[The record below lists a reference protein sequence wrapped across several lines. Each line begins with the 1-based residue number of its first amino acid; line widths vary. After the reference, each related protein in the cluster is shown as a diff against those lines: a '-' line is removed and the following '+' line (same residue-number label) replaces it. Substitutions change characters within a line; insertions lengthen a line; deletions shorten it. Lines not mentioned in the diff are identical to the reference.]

1 MNVDVT
7 IVGAGLVGCTL
18 ACLLSNQGLKVA
30 VVDRNNPLKVGQES
44 ELEGRTVALNLSSV
58 EIFQDLDLWNDIYH
72 SATNFN
78 RIYVWD
84 SAGSSPLEFLSEHV
98 DEENLG
104 YVVSNNLV
112 LSFLSKYIHKS
123 KGIELYLDSEISS
136 LEIDDRKTTILLSD
150 GKEISSALIVGA
162 DGTNSFIRNKTK
174 IDTRTWSYD
183 QKAFVASLKTNKPHL
198 NTAWQVFTSTGPI
211 ALLPY
216 DKAGKANVSLVW
228 SVDNKYAEEIDKFT
242 KKDFSKELEEKT
254 ESTLGKIEIIGGIYS
269 FPLYQLHSKTYFSNR
284 AVLVGDAAH
293 SFHPLAGQGLNSGLS
308 DVNCLFKL
316 IAEYRRKAK
325 DIGSIEILRDYEKRR
340 KGPNLAMIALMQ
352 LFKQGFEGNNP
363 WLKLTRNMAFKVA
376 SENRILKRNL
386 IKQAAGIT

>member
-1 MNVDVT
+1 MNIDVT

-18 ACLLSNQGLKVA
+18 ACLLSNQGLKVGI
-30 VVDRNNPLKVGQES
+30 VDRNNPLNVSKES
-44 ELEGRTVALNLSSV
+44 ELQGRTVALNLSSV
-58 EIFQDLDLWNDIYH
+58 GIFQDLDLWNDIYH
-72 SATNFN
+72 STTNFN

-84 SAGSSPLEFLSEHV
+84 STGSSPLEFLSEHV
-98 DEENLG
+98 NEENLG
-104 YVVSNNLV
+104 YVASNNLI
-112 LSFLSKYIHKS
+112 LSFLSRYIHRSKS
-123 KGIELYLDSEISS
+123 IELYLDSEISS
-136 LEIDDRKTTILLSD
+136 LEIDDNKTTILLSD
-150 GKEISSALIVGA
+150 GKQVSSPLVVGA
-162 DGTNSFIRNKTK
+162 DGAKSFIRNKIN
-174 IDTRTWSYD
+174 IDTRTWSYY

-228 SVDNKYAEEIDKFT
+228 SADNKYAAEINKFT
-242 KKDFSKELEEKT
+242 KKDFSRELEEKT
-254 ESTLGKIEIIGGIYS
+254 ESILGNVEIVGDIYS

-308 DVNCLFKL
+308 DVSCLFKL

-325 DIGSIEILRDYEKRR
+325 DIGSKEILRDYEKRR
-340 KGPNLAMIALMQ
+340 KVPNLAMVALME

-376 SENRILKRNL
+376 SKNRILKRNL

>member
-1 MNVDVT
+1 MNIDVT

-18 ACLLSNQGLKVA
+18 ACLLSNQGLKVGI
-30 VVDRNNPLKVGQES
+30 VDRNNPLKVSKES
-44 ELEGRTVALNLSSV
+44 ELQGRTVALNLSSV
-58 EIFQDLDLWNDIYH
+58 GIFQDLDLWNDIYH
-72 SATNFN
+72 STTNFN

-84 SAGSSPLEFLSEHV
+84 STGSSPLEFLSEHV
-98 DEENLG
+98 NEENLG
-104 YVVSNNLV
+104 YVASNNLI
-112 LSFLSKYIHKS
+112 LSFLSRYIHRSKS
-123 KGIELYLDSEISS
+123 IELYLDSEISS
-136 LEIDDRKTTILLSD
+136 LEIDDNKTTILLSD
-150 GKEISSALIVGA
+150 GKQVSSPLVVGA
-162 DGTNSFIRNKTK
+162 DGAKSFIRNKIN
-174 IDTRTWSYD
+174 IDTRTWSYY

-228 SVDNKYAEEIDKFT
+228 SADNKYAAEINKFT
-242 KKDFSKELEEKT
+242 KKDFSRELEEKT
-254 ESTLGKIEIIGGIYS
+254 ESILGNVEIVGDIYS

-308 DVNCLFKL
+308 DVSCLFKL

-325 DIGSIEILRDYEKRR
+325 DIGSKEILRDYEKRR
-340 KGPNLAMIALMQ
+340 KVPNLAMVALME

-376 SENRILKRNL
+376 SKNRILKRNL

>member
-1 MNVDVT
+1 VNVDVT

>member
-1 MNVDVT
+1 MNIDVT

-18 ACLLSNQGLKVA
+18 ACLLSNQGLRVGI
-30 VVDRNNPLKVGQES
+30 VDRNNPLNVSKES
-44 ELEGRTVALNLSSV
+44 ELQGRTVALNLSSV
-58 EIFQDLDLWNDIYH
+58 GIFQDLDLWNDIYH
-72 SATNFN
+72 STTNFN

-84 SAGSSPLEFLSEHV
+84 STGSSPLEFLSEHV
-98 DEENLG
+98 NEENLG
-104 YVVSNNLV
+104 YVASNNLI
-112 LSFLSKYIHKS
+112 LSFLSRYIHRSKS
-123 KGIELYLDSEISS
+123 IELYLDSEISS
-136 LEIDDRKTTILLSD
+136 LEIDDNKTTILLSD
-150 GKEISSALIVGA
+150 GKQVSSLLVVGA
-162 DGTNSFIRNKTK
+162 DGAKSFIRNKIN
-174 IDTRTWSYD
+174 IDTRTWSYY

-228 SVDNKYAEEIDKFT
+228 SADNKYAAEINKFT
-242 KKDFSKELEEKT
+242 KKDFSRELEEKT
-254 ESTLGKIEIIGGIYS
+254 ESILGNVEIVGDIYS

-308 DVNCLFKL
+308 DVSCLFKL

-325 DIGSIEILRDYEKRR
+325 DIGSKEILRDYEKRR
-340 KGPNLAMIALMQ
+340 KVPNLAMVALME

-376 SENRILKRNL
+376 SKNRILKRNL

>member
-1 MNVDVT
+1 VNIDVT

-18 ACLLSNQGLKVA
+18 ACLLSNQGLRVGI
-30 VVDRNNPLKVGQES
+30 VDRNNPLNVSKES
-44 ELEGRTVALNLSSV
+44 ELQGRTVALNLSSV
-58 EIFQDLDLWNDIYH
+58 GIFQDLDLWNDIYH
-72 SATNFN
+72 STTNFN

-84 SAGSSPLEFLSEHV
+84 STGSSPLEFLSEHV
-98 DEENLG
+98 NEENLG
-104 YVVSNNLV
+104 YVASNNLI
-112 LSFLSKYIHKS
+112 LSFLSRYIHRSKS
-123 KGIELYLDSEISS
+123 IELYLDSEISS
-136 LEIDDRKTTILLSD
+136 LEIDDNKTTILLSD
-150 GKEISSALIVGA
+150 GKQVSSPLVVGA
-162 DGTNSFIRNKTK
+162 DGAKSFIRNKIN
-174 IDTRTWSYD
+174 IDTRTWSYY

-228 SVDNKYAEEIDKFT
+228 SADNKYAAEINKFT
-242 KKDFSKELEEKT
+242 KKDFSRELEEKT
-254 ESTLGKIEIIGGIYS
+254 ESILGNVEIVGDIYS

-308 DVNCLFKL
+308 DVSCLFKL

-325 DIGSIEILRDYEKRR
+325 DIGSKEILRDYEKRR
-340 KGPNLAMIALMQ
+340 KVPNLAMVALME

-376 SENRILKRNL
+376 SKNRILKRNL

>member
-30 VVDRNNPLKVGQES
+30 VVDRNNPLKVSQES

-162 DGTNSFIRNKTK
+162 DGTNSFIRNKTN

-228 SVDNKYAEEIDKFT
+228 SVDNKYAEEIK
-242 KKDFSKELEEKT
+242 
-254 ESTLGKIEIIGGIYS
+254 
-269 FPLYQLHSKTYFSNR
+269 
-284 AVLVGDAAH
+284 
-293 SFHPLAGQGLNSGLS
+293 
-308 DVNCLFKL
+308 FKL
-316 IAEYRRKAK
+316 RGPITTMLRKLINLQK
-325 DIGSIEILRDYEKRR
+325 KISLR
-340 KGPNLAMIALMQ
+340 N
-352 LFKQGFEGNNP
+352 
-363 WLKLTRNMAFKVA
+363 
-376 SENRILKRNL
+376 
-386 IKQAAGIT
+386 

>member
-1 MNVDVT
+1 MNIDVT

-18 ACLLSNQGLKVA
+18 ACLLSNQGLRVGI
-30 VVDRNNPLKVGQES
+30 VDRNNPLKVSKES
-44 ELEGRTVALNLSSV
+44 ELQGRTVALNLSSV
-58 EIFQDLDLWNDIYH
+58 GIFQDLDLWNDIYH
-72 SATNFN
+72 STTNFN

-84 SAGSSPLEFLSEHV
+84 STGSSPLEFLSEHV
-98 DEENLG
+98 NEENLG
-104 YVVSNNLV
+104 YVASNNLI
-112 LSFLSKYIHKS
+112 LSFLSRYIHRSKS
-123 KGIELYLDSEISS
+123 IELYLDSEISS
-136 LEIDDRKTTILLSD
+136 LEIDDNKTTILLSD
-150 GKEISSALIVGA
+150 GKQVSSPLVVGA
-162 DGTNSFIRNKTK
+162 DGAKSFIRNKIN
-174 IDTRTWSYD
+174 IDTRTWSYY

-228 SVDNKYAEEIDKFT
+228 SADNKYAAEINKFT
-242 KKDFSKELEEKT
+242 KKDFSRELEEKT
-254 ESTLGKIEIIGGIYS
+254 ESILGNVEIIGDIYS

-308 DVNCLFKL
+308 DVSCLFKL

-325 DIGSIEILRDYEKRR
+325 DIGSKEILRDYEKRR
-340 KGPNLAMIALMQ
+340 KVPNLAMVALME

-376 SENRILKRNL
+376 SKNRILKRNL

>member
-1 MNVDVT
+1 MNIDVT

-18 ACLLSNQGLKVA
+18 ACLLSNQGLRVGI
-30 VVDRNNPLKVGQES
+30 VDRNNPLNVSKES
-44 ELEGRTVALNLSSV
+44 ELQGRTVALNLSSV
-58 EIFQDLDLWNDIYH
+58 GIFQDLDLWNDIYH
-72 SATNFN
+72 STTNFN

-84 SAGSSPLEFLSEHV
+84 STGSSPLEFLSEHV
-98 DEENLG
+98 NEENLG
-104 YVVSNNLV
+104 YVASNNLI
-112 LSFLSKYIHKS
+112 LSFLSRYIHRSKS
-123 KGIELYLDSEISS
+123 IELYLDSEISS
-136 LEIDDRKTTILLSD
+136 LEIDDNKTTILLSD
-150 GKEISSALIVGA
+150 GKQVSSPLVVGA
-162 DGTNSFIRNKTK
+162 DGAKSFIRNKIN
-174 IDTRTWSYD
+174 IDTRTWSYY

-228 SVDNKYAEEIDKFT
+228 SADNKYAAEINKFT
-242 KKDFSKELEEKT
+242 KKDFSRELEEKT
-254 ESTLGKIEIIGGIYS
+254 ESILGNVEIVGDIYS

-308 DVNCLFKL
+308 DVSCLFKL

-325 DIGSIEILRDYEKRR
+325 DIGSKEILRDYEKRR
-340 KGPNLAMIALMQ
+340 KVPNLAMVALME

-376 SENRILKRNL
+376 SKNRILKRNL

>member
-1 MNVDVT
+1 VNVDVT

-18 ACLLSNQGLKVA
+18 ACLLSNHGLKVG
-30 VVDRNNPLKVGQES
+30 VIDRNNPLKASKES

-58 EIFQDLDLWNDIYH
+58 GIFQDLDLWNDIYH
-72 SATNFN
+72 STTNFN

-84 SAGSSPLEFLSEHV
+84 STGSSPLEFLSEHV
-98 DEENLG
+98 NEENLG
-104 YVVSNNLV
+104 YVASNNLIQ
-112 LSFLSKYIHKS
+112 SFLSKYIHKS
-123 KGIELYLDSEISS
+123 KAIELYLDYEISS
-136 LEIDDRKTTILLSD
+136 LEIDDTKTTILLSD
-150 GKEISSALIVGA
+150 GKQVTSPLIVGA
-162 DGTNSFIRNKTK
+162 DGAKSFIRNKIN

-216 DKAGKANVSLVW
+216 DKAGNANVSLVW
-228 SVDNKYAEEIDKFT
+228 SADNNYAEEINKFT
-242 KKDFSKELEEKT
+242 KNDFSRELEEKT
-254 ESTLGKIEIIGGIYS
+254 ESILGNIEIIGDIYS

-308 DVNCLFKL
+308 DVSCLFKL
-316 IAEYRRKAK
+316 IAEYRRRAK
-325 DIGSIEILRDYEKRR
+325 DIGSKEILRDYEKRR
-340 KGPNLAMIALMQ
+340 KVPNLAMVALME
-352 LFKQGFEGNNP
+352 LFKQGFESNNP
-363 WLKLTRNMAFKVA
+363 WLKLSRNMAFKVA
-376 SENRILKRNL
+376 SKNKILKRNL

>member
-1 MNVDVT
+1 MSDGKQV
-7 IVGAGLVGCTL
+7 
-18 ACLLSNQGLKVA
+18 
-30 VVDRNNPLKVGQES
+30 
-44 ELEGRTVALNLSSV
+44 
-58 EIFQDLDLWNDIYH
+58 
-72 SATNFN
+72 
-78 RIYVWD
+78 
-84 SAGSSPLEFLSEHV
+84 SSPLV
-98 DEENLG
+98 
-104 YVVSNNLV
+104 
-112 LSFLSKYIHKS
+112 
-123 KGIELYLDSEISS
+123 
-136 LEIDDRKTTILLSD
+136 
-150 GKEISSALIVGA
+150 VGA
-162 DGTNSFIRNKTK
+162 DGAKSFIRNKIN
-174 IDTRTWSYD
+174 IDTRTWSYY

-228 SVDNKYAEEIDKFT
+228 SADNKYAAEINKFT
-242 KKDFSKELEEKT
+242 KKDFSRELEEKT
-254 ESTLGKIEIIGGIYS
+254 ESILGNVEIVGDIYS

-308 DVNCLFKL
+308 DVSCLFKL

-325 DIGSIEILRDYEKRR
+325 DIGSKEILRDYEKRR
-340 KGPNLAMIALMQ
+340 KVPNLAMVALME

-376 SENRILKRNL
+376 SKNRILKRNL